1 MTNINN
7 ESWSFIIIRN
17 QLESQL
23 PLASHEMLCQWFQHH
38 NYIPTA
44 KLLYCCLTSKYCHSG
59 TPYMAHKSC
68 QLIIMRLTLPTIK
81 CHVPH
86 VASFVSGDLEV
97 SFMKGFWLR
106 LCFMVAQSHIGY
118 SWQIQCTYCPDR
130 AHVLFGATRFVSV
143 VPHYL

>member
-1 MTNINN
+1 MKCYVIDFN
-7 ESWSFIIIRN
+7 IIIICPLQN
-17 QLESQL
+17 YYTAASQANIATVG
-23 PLASHEMLCQWFQHH
+23 PLIWLINHV
-38 NYIPTA
+38 
-44 KLLYCCLTSKYCHSG
+44 
-59 TPYMAHKSC
+59 
-68 QLIIMRLTLPTIK
+68 LIIMRLTLPTIK

-118 SWQIQCTYCPDR
+118 SWQIQCTYCGDR